1 MDTLESKLLVRK
13 KPKMFK
19 IENSSALSRVK
30 AFMPEIK
37 KAEVDLWQ
45 QMKIG
50 GDESVNV
57 ENVQEGEKGLD
68 MEFGIVPSEL
78 IASSEDE
85 SDTDSEMDEDE
96 KRIFD
101 LINLKLSGAADSP
114 KDSGFGSQIGEEEST
129 TRPMIETIDEQMR
142 DEKMQEFRKGF

>member
-1 MDTLESKLLVRK
+1 MEEKKNERLELRPESMDTLESKLLVRK

-50 GDESVNV
+50 VRPIESH
-57 ENVQEGEKGLD
+57 
-68 MEFGIVPSEL
+68 
-78 IASSEDE
+78 SSIRDVLLYYFR
-85 SDTDSEMDEDE
+85 EM
-96 KRIFD
+96 K
-101 LINLKLSGAADSP
+101 A
-114 KDSGFGSQIGEEEST
+114 
-129 TRPMIETIDEQMR
+129 
-142 DEKMQEFRKGF
+142 

>member
-1 MDTLESKLLVRK
+1 MEEKKNERLELRPESMDTLESKLLVRK

-50 GDESVNV
+50 VRPN
-57 ENVQEGEKGLD
+57 
-68 MEFGIVPSEL
+68 EFH
-78 IASSEDE
+78 SSIRDVLFYYFR
-85 SDTDSEMDEDE
+85 EM
-96 KRIFD
+96 K
-101 LINLKLSGAADSP
+101 A
-114 KDSGFGSQIGEEEST
+114 
-129 TRPMIETIDEQMR
+129 
-142 DEKMQEFRKGF
+142 